1 MAIWS
6 QIFGNLTPQ
15 KEVHTERTV
24 FRAGVSSER
33 IFSPDARSDNKRSYS
48 GKRNVADNDKSAW
61 LALMGYVI
69 GPDGAV
75 FDPTG
80 AADTGEAAA
89 IADELQKIVVNMD
102 ILLYRGGTQ
111 IERHHATELLPM
123 MPVRFSAISAL
134 WDANNG
140 SILDNGDKRRLT
152 FVSPKNP
159 DGLLFN
165 DDIAHIELRYGY
177 QLAAGSPLLNS
188 EILWVLAINKANTD
202 AVNQIAAAAPAV

>member
-1 MAIWS
+1 
-6 QIFGNLTPQ
+6 
-15 KEVHTERTV
+15 
-24 FRAGVSSER
+24 
-33 IFSPDARSDNKRSYS
+33 
-48 GKRNVADNDKSAW
+48 
-61 LALMGYVI
+61 
-69 GPDGAV
+69 
-75 FDPTG
+75 
-80 AADTGEAAA
+80 
-89 IADELQKIVVNMD
+89 
-102 ILLYRGGTQ
+102 
-111 IERHHATELLPM
+111 M

-177 QLAAGSPLLNS
+177 QLATGSPLLNS